1 MPLLPPATLR
11 IEVNRRPAKRRVR
24 NEAKAEQS
32 VLLAVAIEAKAGK
45 DQRGG
50 AGMAVGQPWG
60 SRRKQSQGSR
70 SCAYKSG
77 KRAMGWRRSSR
88 EA

>member
-11 IEVNRRPAKRRVR
+11 IEVNRRPAKRRAR

-45 DQRGG
+45 D
-50 AGMAVGQPWG
+50 
-60 SRRKQSQGSR
+60 
-70 SCAYKSG
+70 
-77 KRAMGWRRSSR
+77 
-88 EA
+88 